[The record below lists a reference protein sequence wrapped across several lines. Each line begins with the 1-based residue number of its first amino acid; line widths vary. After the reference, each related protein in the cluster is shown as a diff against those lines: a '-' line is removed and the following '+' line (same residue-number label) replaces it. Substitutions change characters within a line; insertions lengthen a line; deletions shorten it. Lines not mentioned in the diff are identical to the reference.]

1 MFRLRLVRL
10 IDKVL
15 AMMDADARFVFT
27 LDGQLQTVDD
37 YLELRP
43 ENEERIRSLVR
54 EGRLAVGPWQVLMDE
69 FLVSGETIWRN
80 LERGLAR
87 GDALGGSM
95 RVGYL
100 PDMFG
105 HIAQM
110 PQILRAFGL
119 DNAVVWRG
127 VPAVVDGYRFEWCG
141 IDGSTV
147 EAEYLPEGYG
157 NGAHLLLAPER
168 LRPALGALIEAMQ
181 PWFGDDPV
189 LAMYGTDHQEP

>member
-1 MFRLRLVRL
+1 
-10 IDKVL
+10 
-15 AMMDADARFVFT
+15 
-27 LDGQLQTVDD
+27 
-37 YLELRP
+37 
-43 ENEERIRSLVR
+43 
-54 EGRLAVGPWQVLMDE
+54 MDE

-87 GDALGGSM
+87 GDELGGAM

-110 PQILRAFGL
+110 PQILRAFGI

-127 VPAVVDGYRFEWCG
+127 VPSVVDGHRFEWRG

-147 EAEYLPEGYG
+147 AAEYLPEGYG
-157 NGAHLLLAPER
+157 NGAHLLLAPDGCAR
-168 LRPALGALIEAMQ
+168 RSGR
-181 PWFGDDPV
+181 
-189 LAMYGTDHQEP
+189 

>member
-1 MFRLRLVRL
+1 MVPAVPFRLRLVRL

-15 AMMDADARFVFT
+15 AMMDADDRFVFT

-37 YLELRP
+37 YVEIRP
-43 ENEERIRSLVR
+43 ENEQRIRALVEADGSR
-54 EGRLAVGPWQVLMDE
+54 SRWWQVLMDE

-80 LERGLAR
+80 WRGLAR
-87 GDALGGSM
+87 ADELGGAM

-110 PQILRAFGL
+110 PQILRAFGI

-127 VPAVVDGYRFEWCG
+127 VPSVVDGHRFWARHRRVDGRRRVPPGG
-141 IDGSTV
+141 I
-147 EAEYLPEGYG
+147 
-157 NGAHLLLAPER
+157 
-168 LRPALGALIEAMQ
+168 
-181 PWFGDDPV
+181 
-189 LAMYGTDHQEP
+189 

>member
-1 MFRLRLVRL
+1 
-10 IDKVL
+10 
-15 AMMDADARFVFT
+15 
-27 LDGQLQTVDD
+27 
-37 YLELRP
+37 
-43 ENEERIRSLVR
+43 
-54 EGRLAVGPWQVLMDE
+54 
-69 FLVSGETIWRN
+69 
-80 LERGLAR
+80 
-87 GDALGGSM
+87 M

-119 DNAVVWRG
+119 DIAIVWRG
-127 VPAVVDGYRFEWCG
+127 VPCLVDRHRFEWHG

-147 EAEYLPEGYG
+147 AAEFLPEGYG

-168 LRPALGALIEAMQ
+168 FRPALAALIETMR

-189 LAMYGTDHQEP
+189 LAMYGTDHQEPLPEL